1 MKDDIKKAII
11 DYLTSE
17 IDIIV
22 SPTSGNELA
31 LLDLENSFRL
41 LFNLL
46 EHEISYTDLDRI
58 EESFAKNILS
68 IIDGNLKDFPDAI
81 ETLASNYE
89 AFLKKIAYLKYKG
102 TSIWEGSS
110 TSSGLQKTML

>member
-1 MKDDIKKAII
+1 MKDSIKQTII

-22 SPTSGNELA
+22 SPISDKELA
-31 LLDLENSFRL
+31 LPDLEDSFRL

-58 EESFAKNILS
+58 EDSFAKNISS
-68 IIDGNLKDFPDAI
+68 I
-81 ETLASNYE
+81 
-89 AFLKKIAYLKYKG
+89 KIGRAHV
-102 TSIWEGSS
+102 
-110 TSSGLQKTML
+110 